1 MTNFLMETISLALSS
16 IGLEAQGRSSTIPS
30 PCGTSWAFTETAGSG
45 LAGTRRSQTVSDG
58 DNSIK
63 CTPKKVS
70 FSPAAERRSS
80 RRSLEPSDSAVNG
93 DSSTILTSS
102 IDSETACARVHRG
115 YHMLE
120 ISAPHSSDCF
130 DMPPPI
136 LRTNAR
142 ERAPEQYF
150 RETPLGGNKGDEN
163 EENRWEASGSAV
175 RKMPPRTQ
183 NFDELIFVLKSDAQ
197 HHNNSI
203 WLAIYQVLALHLPYF
218 ASCD

>member
-1 MTNFLMETISLALSS
+1 MTDFLIETFSLALSS
-16 IGLEAQGRSSTIPS
+16 IGLEAQGRGSTTPS
-30 PCGTSWAFTETAGSG
+30 PCGTSWAFTETAGAG
-45 LAGTRRSQTVSDG
+45 PAGTRRSQTGRDG
-58 DNSIK
+58 DGRTK

-93 DSSTILTSS
+93 DSGTILTSS

-142 ERAPEQYF
+142 ERAPKRYF
-150 RETPLGGNKGDEN
+150 RETPVGGNKGEN
-163 EENRWEASGSAV
+163 DENRWEASRGAV

-183 NFDELIFVLKSDAQ
+183 NFNELIFVLKSDAQ
-197 HHNNSI
+197 HHDNCI
-203 WLAIYQVLALHLPYF
+203 WLAIDQVLALHFPYF
-218 ASCD
+218 ASFD